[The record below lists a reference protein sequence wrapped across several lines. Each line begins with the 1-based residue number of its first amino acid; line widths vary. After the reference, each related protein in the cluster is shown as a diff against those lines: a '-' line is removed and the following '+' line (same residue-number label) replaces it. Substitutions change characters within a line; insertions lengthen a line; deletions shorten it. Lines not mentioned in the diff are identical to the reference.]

1 MRNQYRAPAGHRPY
15 IPRTGNHGGP
25 LAGLCAVIIL
35 GGMVLLSLLALDRVA
50 SAPAAHPALPITWTS
65 STIRTHKP
73 WRRRWDGEWRV
84 HDHGRD

>member
-15 IPRTGNHGGP
+15 ITRTGNHGGQ
-25 LAGLCAVIIL
+25 LAGLCAVIML
-35 GGMVLLSLLALDRVA
+35 GAMVR
-50 SAPAAHPALPITWTS
+50 PIRPLPITGTS

-73 WRRRWDGEWRV
+73 GRRRWDGEWRV